1 MKAVSR
7 YYATSTEPPG

>member
-7 YYATSTEPPG
+7 GK

>member
-7 YYATSTEPPG
+7 GLIFVCG